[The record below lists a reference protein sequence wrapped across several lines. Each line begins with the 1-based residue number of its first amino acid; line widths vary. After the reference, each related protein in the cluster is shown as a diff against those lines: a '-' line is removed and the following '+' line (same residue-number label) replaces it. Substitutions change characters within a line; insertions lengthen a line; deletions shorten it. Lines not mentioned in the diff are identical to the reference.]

1 MPSDEPR
8 RIRIYLSELKA
19 TKQEQESTR
28 RAARR
33 EYLALQG
40 ISHDGIIRAE
50 QYSDEHQAGPAIVF
64 QHGRQWQRLDHYLAA
79 QGKDLPVDTRVEMIR
94 QLAEALDHA
103 HRRHLYHRALAA
115 RCVYVE
121 LDGRYPRLRV
131 CDWQVAARPGN
142 GATATN
148 TAISPG
154 VASLAEHIEKSAGPY
169 LAPELG
175 SPDAQAAQLDVF
187 GLGTLSYL
195 ILTGQAPASS
205 RDQLGQRLAAE
216 ARAGPVSRPLIR
228 SVLSWTTWCGTRPR
242 FIPPT
247 VPSPS
252 AISWPTWTRLR
263 RS

>member
-1 MPSDEPR
+1 MHKLGLQRLRKNGRVGPYELGPRAFDAGPTWEDYLAENTALPGDEPR

-121 LDGRYPRLRV
+121 LDGRYPRLR
-131 CDWQVAARPGN
+131 DLRLAGRGAP
-142 GATATN
+142 GATA
-148 TAISPG
+148 P
-154 VASLAEHIEKSAGPY
+154 P
-169 LAPELG
+169 AP
-175 SPDAQAAQLDVF
+175 P
-187 GLGTLSYL
+187 
-195 ILTGQAPASS
+195 
-205 RDQLGQRLAAE
+205 
-216 ARAGPVSRPLIR
+216 
-228 SVLSWTTWCGTRPR
+228 PR
-242 FIPPT
+242 
-247 VPSPS
+247 
-252 AISWPTWTRLR
+252 
-263 RS
+263 